1 MANKRRWF
9 GFVFGLAVLLLI
21 TLAPLALAQTT
32 PSVTVSDQPIVN
44 NTVTVDQVVSNGPG
58 WIVIH
63 ADDNGSPG
71 TVLGHAAVS
80 DGENTNVVAELAT
93 EGRTE
98 MLWAMLHEDTGT
110 VGTYEFP
117 GGDPPVTVDGN
128 IVMQSFTIT
137 GGLEAAQATG
147 TPEMAATAEMTA
159 TATMEATPIMT
170 ATATMEATATP
181 VLTATATV
189 QATATPQPST
199 LPATG
204 GVTPP
209 WAGLVLVVIG
219 ALVLV
224 AGVSLIF
231 VRR

>member
-21 TLAPLALAQTT
+21 ALAPLALAQAT
-32 PSVTVSDQPIVN
+32 PSVTVSDQPIVD

-71 TVLGHAAVS
+71 TVLGHSAVS
-80 DGENTNVVAELAT
+80 DGENTNVVVELAA
-93 EGRTE
+93 EGRTQT
-98 MLWAMLHEDTGT
+98 LWAMLHQDTGT

-128 IVMQSFTIT
+128 IVMQSFTVT

-159 TATMEATPIMT
+159 TATMEATPVMT
-170 ATATMEATATP
+170 ATATME
-181 VLTATATV
+181 
-189 QATATPQPST
+189 ATATPQPST

-209 WAGLVLVVIG
+209 WAGLLLVGIG

-224 AGVSLIF
+224 AGVSLIV